1 MKEDLQEKIIIELLK
16 GKKDEELIKRL
27 PFRLIKN
34 GDWNKDIFKEEWFIK
49 YKDSPKFKNGLKNYI
64 NNFDNVTSDNA
75 KLSVFIMVYWA
86 YLDDTIGKD
95 DAREAIFGP
104 QPKEEHYYFDATNE
118 SYDFKELHKLES
130 TSLILKLPKME
141 KEEFYK
147 NANNREHNTSI
158 YNFSIKDESNNLIKY
173 ISVLYNDLEKYETY
187 YKGIEDMIINED
199 YVFMVGGKKKVYPDR
214 YYGIGLLKT
223 KKAKLPIDG
232 KIVFDKE
239 TNKYLLDVDGNICG
253 YLYDKDVDDE
263 NGYTH
268 DDVCG
273 GAYDENMDRF
283 KNLLNKHNIE
293 NFEELKCKIIGFDNR
308 LGINYKIMVEL

>member
-16 GKKDEELIKRL
+16 GEKDEELIERL

-104 QPKEEHYYFDATNE
+104 QPKYEYYYFDATNDDNFDKN
-118 SYDFKELHKLES
+118 DFDCLSHVFE
-130 TSLILKLPKME
+130 LPKME
-141 KEEFYK
+141 RDEFYEK
-147 NANNREHNTSI
+147 AKNREHNTSI
-158 YNFSIKDESNNLIKY
+158 CQFDIDEPNEITKY
-173 ISVLYNDLEKYETY
+173 INVLYNDLEKYETY
-187 YKGIEDMIINED
+187 YKGIEGMTINED

-263 NGYTH
+263 NGHTH
-268 DDVCG
+268 DDVRG

-283 KNLLNKHNIE
+283 KNLLKKHNIE